1 MIDPIDADR
10 RNWDER
16 AAIHAR
22 DATGAKMLDRFRAGE
37 DTLHAIESARFSAK
51 SGNMRHWL
59 AIDDRSRCAASLLC
73 DDSVGTQFA
82 RSICW

>member
-37 DTLHAIESARFSAK
+37 DTLHAIKSAQIFSEK
-51 SGNMRHWL
+51 REH
-59 AIDDRSRCAASLLC
+59 ASLAG
-73 DDSVGTQFA
+73 D
-82 RSICW
+82 R